1 MPPSVASRA
10 SIINFTVTSGSL
22 ENRALD
28 IALKETRPDV
38 EKERTDLVMLN
49 GEWKLRLQTLEEEL
63 LDSLGT
69 TPGEILDND
78 NVMNTL
84 ETLKSETDGLN
95 EKLAHSGE
103 VMNRV
108 EEIRSNYSDV
118 AKNLSGIYTILNHLV
133 VLIILQVFIDEIC

>member
-1 MPPSVASRA
+1 MEITFA
-10 SIINFTVTSGSL
+10 
-22 ENRALD
+22 D
-28 IALKETRPDV
+28 IGRRV
-38 EKERTDLVMLN
+38 V
-49 GEWKLRLQTLEEEL
+49 GFF
-63 LDSLGT
+63 ST

-118 AKNLSGIYTILNHLV
+118 AKNLSEYIP
-133 VLIILQVFIDEIC
+133 F

>member
-1 MPPSVASRA
+1 
-10 SIINFTVTSGSL
+10 
-22 ENRALD
+22 
-28 IALKETRPDV
+28 
-38 EKERTDLVMLN
+38 MLN

-63 LDSLGT
+63 LDSLST